1 MISLTLFIKIS
12 TKNWYPNDE
21 KIWLSTL
28 LKFYAYVMVV
38 ILTIMGLVVG
48 GSLWKNQQAE
58 ADRIAQ
64 RVLTEVVTDLE
75 TSYQRVTQE
84 GRSLVENPKVRRVYR
99 YFTLS
104 PSEYETWRLNAQF
117 PSYIQ
122 LSLHKNIDSL
132 YLSNKNIEGID
143 VTLSDYKTVFVSTW
157 QSKLGKQVS
166 ADHYKAPATAIPVPF
181 DRSDYGCWSWD
192 RLYDAGPGNF
202 DGSN

>member
-1 MISLTLFIKIS
+1 MCIR
-12 TKNWYPNDE
+12 D
-21 KIWLSTL
+21 
-28 LKFYAYVMVV
+28 
-38 ILTIMGLVVG
+38 
-48 GSLWKNQQAE
+48 
-58 ADRIAQ
+58 

-84 GRSLVENPKVRRVYR
+84 GRSLVENPAKLEGVYR

-143 VTLSDYKTVFVSTW
+143 VTLSDYKTC
-157 QSKLGKQVS
+157 L
-166 ADHYKAPATAIPVPF
+166 
-181 DRSDYGCWSWD
+181 
-192 RLYDAGPGNF
+192 LYT
-202 DGSN
+202 SRCV